1 MARRTN
7 GTNGRHRNGVNG
19 RQTNGVTGRE
29 TNGLITR
36 EELLRALEPSEN
48 AHGPGAHEDVTK
60 AVILAGGRGT
70 RLAPYT
76 SILPKPL
83 MPVGE
88 HAILEILVDQ
98 LADQGLNDISLC
110 VGYLSHLIRAVFDSR
125 PDRRASITYVQE
137 ESALGTAGP
146 LRLVPGLEET
156 FVAMN
161 GDVLTT
167 LDFRAL
173 VRHHRESGNVFT
185 VATHERT
192 VKINYG
198 VVYLDGQSG
207 DNGRVEVWEEKPEIA
222 SLVSMGIYVIEPRAL
237 DFIPHDRFDIPD
249 LIQALLA
256 AGEPVG
262 AFLHRGLW
270 FDIGR
275 HDDYEQAVA
284 VWLANREVHDAV
296 DRAPVDNVTTP

>member
-1 MARRTN
+1 MEPPD
-7 GTNGRHRNGVNG
+7 HRVNG
-19 RQTNGVTGRE
+19 RGHEAVARD
-29 TNGLITR
+29 
-36 EELLRALEPSEN
+36 LLGALESN
-48 AHGPGAHEDVTK
+48 GNGSGRNGHVSK

-76 SILPKPL
+76 SVLPKPL
-83 MPVGE
+83 MPIGE
-88 HAILEILVDQ
+88 RAILEILVDQ
-98 LADQGLNDISLC
+98 LADQGLSDISLC

-125 PDRRASITYVQE
+125 PDPQASITYVQE
-137 ESALGTAGP
+137 DTPLGTAGP
-146 LRLVPGLEET
+146 LRLVPGLDDT
-156 FVAMN
+156 FVALN

-167 LDFRAL
+167 LDIRAL

-198 VVYLDGQSG
+198 VVYLAERG
-207 DNGRVEVWEEKPEIA
+207 DRNGRVEVWEEKPEIA

-237 DFIPHDRFDIPD
+237 DYIPAERFDIPD
-249 LIQALLA
+249 LIQALIA

-262 AFLHRGLW
+262 AFTHPGLW

-284 VWLANREVHDAV
+284 MWLANREVEAATDLSGVENRTH
-296 DRAPVDNVTTP
+296 P

>member
-1 MARRTN
+1 MLNAFHSNGNGAR
-7 GTNGRHRNGVNG
+7 
-19 RQTNGVTGRE
+19 
-29 TNGLITR
+29 
-36 EELLRALEPSEN
+36 P
-48 AHGPGAHEDVTK
+48 VTK
-60 AVILAGGRGT
+60 AVVLAGGRGT

-76 SILPKPL
+76 SVLPKPL

-88 HAILEILVDQ
+88 RAILEILVEQ
-98 LADQGLNDISLC
+98 LATQGLTDISLC

-125 PDRRASITYVQE
+125 PHGDAAIQYVQE
-137 ESALGTAGP
+137 EAPLGTAGP
-146 LRLVPGLEET
+146 LRLVPGLDET

-167 LDFRAL
+167 LDFQEL
-173 VRHHRESGNVFT
+173 IRHHHESGNVFT

-198 VVYLDGQSG
+198 VVYLAEDDGA
-207 DNGRVEVWEEKPEIA
+207 DGRVEVWEEKPEIA

-237 DFIPHDRFDIPD
+237 DYVPDERFDIPD

-256 AGEPVG
+256 SGERVG
-262 AFLHRGLW
+262 AYRHRGLW

-275 HDDYEQAVA
+275 HDDYELATA
-284 VWLANREVHDAV
+284 AWLAGPDAEGIGDASV
-296 DRAPVDNVTTP
+296 IRDPAHV